1 MADGKLKILYLKD
14 ILQKTDKDHALN
26 ATDICDLIQEEYGY
40 TYERRAVYT
49 DIKRL
54 IKYGMKITQLK
65 GASFGYY
72 VSEHPFELPE
82 LKLLVDAVQSSK
94 FITKE
99 KSDILIRKL
108 EDQTNKDNAMELQR
122 HVFILNRTK
131 TDNDAIYVNV
141 DAIHRALR
149 DDKQIRYKYCEWTLQ
164 KQLVPRKNGDDYVVS
179 PWALTWDDEN
189 YYLVAYDSGK
199 IKHYRVDKMQDITVI
214 DEKRLGRD
222 AFKGFDLAAYARKT
236 FGMFGG
242 SDRKITLEGDN
253 RLVGVII
260 DRFGTDVMIQPVESE
275 RFHVTVTVSISPQF
289 FGWLAG
295 LGGGMRIFWPDDVR
309 EEYREYLHKVIES

>member
-26 ATDICDLIQEEYGY
+26 ATDICNLIQEEYGY

-94 FITKE
+94 FIAKE

-222 AFKGFDLAAYARKT
+222 SFKAFDLAAYARKT

-242 SDRKITLEGDN
+242 PDRKITLEGDN

-295 LGGGMRIFWPDDVR
+295 LSGGMRIFWPDDVR
-309 EEYREYLHKVIES
+309 EEYREYLRKVIDS

>member
-222 AFKGFDLAAYARKT
+222 SFKAFDLAAYARKT

-242 SDRKITLEGDN
+242 PDRKITLEGDN

-295 LGGGMRIFWPDDVR
+295 LSGGMRIFWPDDVL
-309 EEYREYLHKVIES
+309 EEYREYLRKVIDS